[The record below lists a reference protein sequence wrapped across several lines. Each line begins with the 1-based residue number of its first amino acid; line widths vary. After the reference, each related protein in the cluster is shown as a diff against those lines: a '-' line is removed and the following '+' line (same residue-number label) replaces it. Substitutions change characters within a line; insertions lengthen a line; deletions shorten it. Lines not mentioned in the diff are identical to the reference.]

1 MKTTILKDVKK
12 IIKNILFAA
21 LAALLVFSCIGFVA
35 CRQKPSDE
43 VTEYKVTYVDITE
56 DNKVLKTEDVAE
68 GNKAT
73 VWTPEKEGYTFVQ
86 WYATPDM
93 LHVFDFDKAIMQ
105 DTTVYGYFT
114 SAAFEEDT
122 RTFYI
127 LGSSSDE
134 NSVLYGTSYKLT
146 NETAQKLVK
155 TDKNGS
161 NEYSITLDLYLG
173 DAFQIAINDS
183 FENQRGYGYLD
194 AAAAEGYFGGKPN
207 FLDPNPRKADIV
219 VERAGNYTF
228 TLTTHPWSDAYETDH
243 ASYSEEKKE
252 NFNFNVEDTI
262 SFVRNG
268 DPIVAPSDA
277 PLEIYVKGAYITG
290 WQHKTSQEFTMV
302 YDAEKDV
309 YTYSHE
315 FVAGDNFMFYNFTKY
330 LGEDNK
336 WHNTLGS
343 VCLNTDTVD
352 KEQSDVEA
360 LELKPSSN
368 IAAKKSGT
376 YSFVYDRNTDKLT
389 IKYDSAFTQ
398 GYTPADTWYISGSG
412 ITEPLK
418 SSAFGNNLTDSQK
431 LSKESAYLFK
441 ITLDLA
447 RGDLFQIVMNG
458 SYGGQHGYA
467 NIIDPVKDNISY
479 FALAGD
485 GNNARVEVSGN
496 YTLTLNLDK
505 DTPLNDTIT
514 WVRNGD
520 IIQTLPVAYDV
531 FMKTQPDEG
540 STWIISERHSTGA
553 DGMKEGIVEF
563 RAFFLA
569 GKQFCFIYYEPGVK
583 AEEVG
588 SYFNPGMLISG
599 AMIGTDGKYNDNFG
613 VFENNFVCNV
623 QGFYVM
629 RVDFNG
635 GEVKVDFVGYQ
646 EAMPEFE
653 AVIKGPAND
662 GTWNNSQRYASKN
675 GKTEMILKLSKGEF
689 GFTLYGD
696 AMDPQYGDYVGFDKI
711 GANGNA
717 NRLFTQPENG
727 GNNIVC
733 TVEGT
738 YKIVID
744 YSTGAPV
751 VDFYV
756 PDWEV
761 IVKGSAFDV
770 GWNGTDRLPSFGS
783 RFELEYDFIEGGEF
797 GFAVFGDGADPK
809 YGDYVGWRYM
819 GKNGDA
825 NQFFS
830 QKGNGNN
837 IVCNKGGRY
846 KIVIDFSGDDYVL
859 DFYLVA

>member
-56 DNKVLKTEDVAE
+56 DNKVLKTENVAE

-93 LHVFDFDKAIMQ
+93 LHVFEFDKAIMQ

-315 FVAGDNFMFYNFTKY
+315 FVAGDAFMFYNFTKY

-352 KEQSDVEA
+352 KEQSDAEA
-360 LELKPSSN
+360 LELKPSTN
-368 IAAKKSGT
+368 IVAKKSGT

-467 NIIDPVKDNISY
+467 NIIDPVKDNITY

-520 IIQTLPVAYDV
+520 IIQPLPVAYDV

-563 RAFFLA
+563 RAFFLK
-569 GKQFCFIYYEPGVK
+569 GKQFCFIYYDPGVK

-588 SYFNPGMLISG
+588 SYSNPGIVISG
-599 AMIGTDGKYNDNFG
+599 AMIGTDGEYNKNFG
-613 VFENNFVCNV
+613 IFENNFICNV

-675 GKTEMILKLSKGEF
+675 GKTEMILKLF
-689 GFTLYGD
+689 
-696 AMDPQYGDYVGFDKI
+696 P
-711 GANGNA
+711 
-717 NRLFTQPENG
+717 
-727 GNNIVC
+727 
-733 TVEGT
+733 
-738 YKIVID
+738 
-744 YSTGAPV
+744 
-751 VDFYV
+751 
-756 PDWEV
+756 
-761 IVKGSAFDV
+761 
-770 GWNGTDRLPSFGS
+770 
-783 RFELEYDFIEGGEF
+783 
-797 GFAVFGDGADPK
+797 
-809 YGDYVGWRYM
+809 
-819 GKNGDA
+819 
-825 NQFFS
+825 
-830 QKGNGNN
+830 
-837 IVCNKGGRY
+837 
-846 KIVIDFSGDDYVL
+846 
-859 DFYLVA
+859 

>member
-1 MKTTILKDVKK
+1 MKTTILKNVKK
-12 IIKNILFAA
+12 IIKNILFATF
-21 LAALLVFSCIGFVA
+21 AALLVFSCIGFVA
-35 CRQKPSDE
+35 CRQKPSDK

-73 VWTPEKEGYTFVQ
+73 EWTPEKEGYTFVK

-93 LHVFDFDKAIMQ
+93 LHVFEFDKAIMQ

-122 RTFYI
+122 RTFYT

-173 DAFQIAINDS
+173 DAFQIAINDA

-290 WQHKTSQEFTMV
+290 WGHKTSQEYTMV

-315 FVAGDNFMFYNFTKY
+315 FVAGDAFMFNNFTKY

-336 WHNTLGS
+336 WHNTPGS
-343 VCLNTDTVD
+343 VCLNTDKVD

-368 IAAKKSGT
+368 IVAKKSGT

-447 RGDLFQIVMNG
+447 RGDMFQIVMNG

-467 NIIDPVKDNISY
+467 NIIDPVKDNITY
-479 FALAGD
+479 FAPAGD
-485 GNNARVEVSGN
+485 GSNARVEVSGN

-588 SYFNPGMLISG
+588 SHFNPGMLISG
-599 AMIGTDGKYNDNFG
+599 AMIGTDGAYNDNFG
-613 VFENNFVCNV
+613 IFENNFVCNV

-629 RVDFNG
+629 RIDFNG

-646 EAMPEFE
+646 ETMPEFE

-662 GTWNNSQRYASKN
+662 GTWNNSQRYAS
-675 GKTEMILKLSKGEF
+675 
-689 GFTLYGD
+689 
-696 AMDPQYGDYVGFDKI
+696 
-711 GANGNA
+711 
-717 NRLFTQPENG
+717 
-727 GNNIVC
+727 
-733 TVEGT
+733 
-738 YKIVID
+738 
-744 YSTGAPV
+744 
-751 VDFYV
+751 
-756 PDWEV
+756 
-761 IVKGSAFDV
+761 
-770 GWNGTDRLPSFGS
+770 
-783 RFELEYDFIEGGEF
+783 
-797 GFAVFGDGADPK
+797 
-809 YGDYVGWRYM
+809 
-819 GKNGDA
+819 
-825 NQFFS
+825 
-830 QKGNGNN
+830 
-837 IVCNKGGRY
+837 
-846 KIVIDFSGDDYVL
+846 
-859 DFYLVA
+859 

>member
-1 MKTTILKDVKK
+1 MKTTILKNVKK
-12 IIKNILFAA
+12 IIKNILFATF
-21 LAALLVFSCIGFVA
+21 AALLVFSCIGFVA
-35 CRQKPSDE
+35 CRQKPSDK

-73 VWTPEKEGYTFVQ
+73 EWTPEKEGYTFVK

-93 LHVFDFDKAIMQ
+93 LHVFEFDKAIMQ

-114 SAAFEEDT
+114 SASFEEDT

-155 TDKNGS
+155 ADKNGS

-173 DAFQIAINDS
+173 DAFQIAINDA

-290 WQHKTSQEFTMV
+290 WGHKTSQEYTMV

-315 FVAGDNFMFYNFTKY
+315 FVAGDAFMFYNFTKY

-343 VCLNTDTVD
+343 VCLNTDKVD

-368 IAAKKSGT
+368 IVAKKSGT

-418 SSAFGNNLTDSQK
+418 SSALET
-431 LSKESAYLFK
+431 
-441 ITLDLA
+441 TLRIA
-447 RGDLFQIVMNG
+447 RN
-458 SYGGQHGYA
+458 
-467 NIIDPVKDNISY
+467 
-479 FALAGD
+479 
-485 GNNARVEVSGN
+485 
-496 YTLTLNLDK
+496 
-505 DTPLNDTIT
+505 
-514 WVRNGD
+514 
-520 IIQTLPVAYDV
+520 
-531 FMKTQPDEG
+531 
-540 STWIISERHSTGA
+540 
-553 DGMKEGIVEF
+553 
-563 RAFFLA
+563 
-569 GKQFCFIYYEPGVK
+569 
-583 AEEVG
+583 
-588 SYFNPGMLISG
+588 
-599 AMIGTDGKYNDNFG
+599 
-613 VFENNFVCNV
+613 
-623 QGFYVM
+623 
-629 RVDFNG
+629 
-635 GEVKVDFVGYQ
+635 
-646 EAMPEFE
+646 
-653 AVIKGPAND
+653 
-662 GTWNNSQRYASKN
+662 
-675 GKTEMILKLSKGEF
+675 
-689 GFTLYGD
+689 
-696 AMDPQYGDYVGFDKI
+696 
-711 GANGNA
+711 
-717 NRLFTQPENG
+717 
-727 GNNIVC
+727 
-733 TVEGT
+733 
-738 YKIVID
+738 
-744 YSTGAPV
+744 
-751 VDFYV
+751 
-756 PDWEV
+756 
-761 IVKGSAFDV
+761 
-770 GWNGTDRLPSFGS
+770 
-783 RFELEYDFIEGGEF
+783 
-797 GFAVFGDGADPK
+797 
-809 YGDYVGWRYM
+809 
-819 GKNGDA
+819 
-825 NQFFS
+825 
-830 QKGNGNN
+830 
-837 IVCNKGGRY
+837 
-846 KIVIDFSGDDYVL
+846 
-859 DFYLVA
+859 

>member
-1 MKTTILKDVKK
+1 MRLLYLKDVKK

-56 DNKVLKTEDVAE
+56 DNKVLKTENVAE

-93 LHVFDFDKAIMQ
+93 LHVFEFDKAIMQ

-155 TDKNGS
+155 ADKNGS

-315 FVAGDNFMFYNFTKY
+315 FVAGDAFMFYNFTKY

-360 LELKPSSN
+360 LELKPSTN
-368 IAAKKSGT
+368 IVAKKSGT

-389 IKYDSAFTQ
+389 IKYDSAFIQ

-467 NIIDPVKDNISY
+467 NIIDPVKDNITY

-563 RAFFLA
+563 RAFILE

-613 VFENNFVCNV
+613 IFENNFICNV

-629 RVDFNG
+629 RIDFNG

-646 EAMPEFE
+646 KTMPEFE

-711 GANGNA
+711 GANGYA
-717 NRLFTQPENG
+717 NSL
-727 GNNIVC
+727 
-733 TVEGT
+733 
-738 YKIVID
+738 
-744 YSTGAPV
+744 
-751 VDFYV
+751 
-756 PDWEV
+756 
-761 IVKGSAFDV
+761 
-770 GWNGTDRLPSFGS
+770 
-783 RFELEYDFIEGGEF
+783 
-797 GFAVFGDGADPK
+797 
-809 YGDYVGWRYM
+809 
-819 GKNGDA
+819 
-825 NQFFS
+825 FS
-830 QKGNGNN
+830 Q
-837 IVCNKGGRY
+837 
-846 KIVIDFSGDDYVL
+846 
-859 DFYLVA
+859 

>member
-1 MKTTILKDVKK
+1 MRLLYLKDVKK

-56 DNKVLKTEDVAE
+56 DNKVLKTENVAE

-93 LHVFDFDKAIMQ
+93 LHVFEFDKAIMQ

-155 TDKNGS
+155 ADKNGS

-315 FVAGDNFMFYNFTKY
+315 FVAGDAFMFYNFTKY

-360 LELKPSSN
+360 LELKPSTN
-368 IAAKKSGT
+368 IVAKKSGT

-389 IKYDSAFTQ
+389 IKYDSAFIQ

-467 NIIDPVKDNISY
+467 NIIDPVKDNITY

-563 RAFFLA
+563 RAFILE

-613 VFENNFVCNV
+613 IFENNFICNV

-629 RVDFNG
+629 RIDFNG

-646 EAMPEFE
+646 KTMPEFE

-696 AMDPQYGDYVGFDKI
+696 AMDPQYGDYVGFEII
-711 GANGNA
+711 GANGYA
-717 NRLFTQPENG
+717 NSL
-727 GNNIVC
+727 
-733 TVEGT
+733 
-738 YKIVID
+738 
-744 YSTGAPV
+744 
-751 VDFYV
+751 
-756 PDWEV
+756 
-761 IVKGSAFDV
+761 
-770 GWNGTDRLPSFGS
+770 
-783 RFELEYDFIEGGEF
+783 
-797 GFAVFGDGADPK
+797 
-809 YGDYVGWRYM
+809 
-819 GKNGDA
+819 
-825 NQFFS
+825 FS
-830 QKGNGNN
+830 Q
-837 IVCNKGGRY
+837 
-846 KIVIDFSGDDYVL
+846 
-859 DFYLVA
+859 